1 MKNVAAAGRTSYFAM
16 KVTKFNL
23 SNQIERVVGK
33 DRFQFPLTMLYF
45 SILHE
50 INVPVLGP
58 NFTLNINAGEI
69 LVFVGGSGSG
79 TCVACE
85 FMNSTTKG

>member
-1 MKNVAAAGRTSYFAM
+1 
-16 KVTKFNL
+16 
-23 SNQIERVVGK
+23 
-33 DRFQFPLTMLYF
+33 MLYF

-50 INVPVLGP
+50 INVPALGP
-58 NFTLNINAGEI
+58 NFTLNIDAGEI